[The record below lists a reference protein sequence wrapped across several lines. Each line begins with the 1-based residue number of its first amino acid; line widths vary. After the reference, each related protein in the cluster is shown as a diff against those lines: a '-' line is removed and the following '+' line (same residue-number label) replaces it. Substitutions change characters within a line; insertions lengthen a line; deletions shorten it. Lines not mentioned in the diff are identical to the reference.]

1 MRTWTIRD
9 IPILSI
15 HIAQKRSD
23 WPCGEGIAQWER
35 EFDSQASVGTALPRL
50 AEARITATVITR
62 LNPGAFP
69 GPLLPLVIAVDLRH
83 FLPGQFGR
91 REGRWAGGIEDSDRS
106 PMAGSRSFWSS
117 FCPLAEPQQM
127 GVRDGFL
134 LGPLKPRGKD
144 LLSPRVCGVVG
155 GLDEKGV

>member
-91 REGRWAGGIEDSDRS
+91 REGRWAGGIEDSDKLSQDHPWQVPGPSGALSAHWPNRS
-106 PMAGSRSFWSS
+106 RWACG
-117 FCPLAEPQQM
+117 M
-127 GVRDGFL
+127 GFSWAPSNPAARTSCL
-134 LGPLKPRGKD
+134 H
-144 LLSPRVCGVVG
+144 VCVVWWGV
-155 GLDEKGV
+155 